1 MARLLKAVLPLLA
14 LALLAGVPAS
24 VSARSESGGAT
35 RITVRQT
42 VPSVSVGLSAQV
54 QLRLNA
60 PVSVTATFSEPVAGF
75 ALDDV
80 AVVNGVA
87 GNLAGSGAVYTFDVT
102 PTVLGEVTVDI
113 AAGAA
118 EDAQG
123 NPSTAAARLSL
134 GLPYDFDGDRGISKA
149 EAIAA
154 VVDYFDGRITK
165 AQAIEVILR
174 YFASPAE
181 PGPGEEASVSLT
193 LEAEAQLAGYRSD
206 GTADVAVTVSLRNVG
221 RRPLQGVQG
230 IGVTCRR
237 GDVVVTEC
245 PDTITVELADGFGPG
260 GTEFTVRAPM
270 GSVPMA
276 VELRA
281 DDGPSTAIEVG
292 VPERIL
298 GVGRHIWEC
307 YGERPG
313 HMNRCGGWHLDSQ
326 SVRKWQPG
334 KPIRVWA
341 EGRQDYLEAVE
352 VILAQIAELLNHT
365 FETAESEEQ
374 ADLVVYVGTS
384 YHPGTCSGGGGCGR
398 GFAGPGSDQN
408 TIVRGE
414 VWVSDRGDAVPR
426 WVIGHEL
433 FHALIP
439 QGHYPSPYQWLGT
452 VEGLS
457 ATDEAILRLH
467 AHPLVKPG
475 MTTRQVEE
483 LIVFDDQLLDA
494 SPGGVNTLVWRA
506 REALIEKGTA
516 SFTSR
521 GVCLTDTQ
529 SCRSHALEEFDWT
542 GHLIGELGLPGNHY
556 QQLALQD
563 GRLGAYVAGKEF
575 WLESAGEW
583 RSVDWNGFLHATGWR
598 PNYTSL
604 LTVLE
609 NILLLAHDG
618 HVTASEMSD
627 GKIALETR
635 QGQELRL
642 ISGYRMGLSLVMDK
656 ETFQVSDYT
665 VTICGPGDSSGCFFE
680 IMAIDG
686 EYGTELT
693 IPETIRQSTP
703 SPVEWEGPEG
713 TTTLSSGLHHTCAL
727 GVDGSP
733 TCWGNDYHGQATPPE
748 GERFVS
754 IGSGE
759 TYTCGLRSDGS
770 VVCWG
775 SGLGDDNHYRSRD
788 GLWTSPSDANR
799 EYGYNAKPVTIMR
812 FTTLSVGR
820 SKTCALRPDGS
831 AFCWGSVDDFSPS
844 GEVFTSISSGS
855 GHVCGLRED
864 GSATCWGDDHDGQAA
879 APEDERF
886 VSISSGAAHTCA
898 LRASGKPVCWGNNHA
913 GLASPPPSER
923 LASIS
928 SGLGHVCGLRDD
940 GTAVCWGRNAEGQSA
955 ALEGERFVSISSGG
969 YHTCALREDGGAVC
983 WGWNSYGQSSP
994 PQGERFAVGPVD
1006 GT

>member
-1 MARLLKAVLPLLA
+1 MARLLKAVLPLLV
-14 LALLAGVPAS
+14 LTLLAGVPAS

-35 RITVRQT
+35 GITVRQT
-42 VPSVSVGLSAQV
+42 VPSVSVALSAQV

-60 PVSVTATFSEPVAGF
+60 PVSVTATFSGPVVGF

-102 PTVLGEVTVDI
+102 ATVLGEVTVDI

-123 NPSTAAARLSL
+123 KTSTAAARLSL

-154 VVDYFDGRITK
+154 VLDYFDGRITK
-165 AQAIEVILR
+165 AQAIGVIVR
-174 YFASPAE
+174 YFASPTE
-181 PGPGEEASVSLT
+181 PGPGEEASVSLA
-193 LEAEAQLAGYRSD
+193 LEAEAQLAGYWSD

-307 YGERPG
+307 YSDRPG
-313 HMNRCGGWHLDSQ
+313 HMNRCGGWHLDRS

-341 EGRQDYLEAVE
+341 EGRQDYLEALG
-352 VILAQIAELLNHT
+352 VILAQMAELLHHT
-365 FETAESEEQ
+365 FETAGSGEQ
-374 ADLVVYVGTS
+374 ADLVVHVGTS
-384 YHPGTCSGGGGCGR
+384 SHPGTCSGGSACGQA
-398 GFAGPGSDQN
+398 FAGPGSDQN
-408 TIVRGE
+408 TIVTGE
-414 VWVSDRGDAVPR
+414 VWVADRGDAVPR
-426 WVIGHEL
+426 RVIAHEL

-439 QGHYPSPYQWLGT
+439 QGHYPSPYHVLGT

-483 LIVFDDQLLDA
+483 LIVFYDQLLDA
-494 SPGGVNTLVWRA
+494 SPGDVNTMVWRA

-516 SFTSR
+516 SFTFR
-521 GVCLTDTQ
+521 GVCLTDAQ
-529 SCRSHALEEFDWT
+529 SCRSHALEEFGWT

-556 QQLALQD
+556 QQLGLQD
-563 GRLGAYVAGKEF
+563 GRLAAYVAGKEF

-618 HVTASEMSD
+618 HVTDSDMSD

-642 ISGYRMGLSLVMDK
+642 ISDYRMGLSLILDK

-703 SPVEWEGPEG
+703 LPAGWEGPEG
-713 TTTLSSGLHHTCAL
+713 TTTLSSGFHHTCAL
-727 GVDGSP
+727 RVDGSP
-733 TCWGNDYHGQATPPE
+733 TCWGSDYYGQATPPE

-775 SGLGDDNHYRSRD
+775 SGLGHDDHYRSRD
-788 GLWTSPSDANR
+788 GLWTSPTDANR

-820 SKTCALRPDGS
+820 LKTCALRPDGS
-831 AFCWGSVDDFSPS
+831 AFCWGLVDDFSPS
-844 GEVFTSISSGS
+844 GEVFTSISSGA

-864 GSATCWGDDHDGQAA
+864 GSAICWGDDLDGAA
-879 APEDERF
+879 AEDERF
-886 VSISSGAAHTCA
+886 VSISSGALHTCA
-898 LRASGKPVCWGNNHA
+898 LRPSGKPVCWGNNHA
-913 GLASPPPSER
+913 GQASPPPDER

-928 SGLGHVCGLRDD
+928 SGGQHVCGLRDD
-940 GTAVCWGRNAEGQSA
+940 GTAVCWGRDAVGQLA
-955 ALEGERFVSISSGG
+955 APEGERFVSISSGG

-983 WGWNSYGQSSP
+983 WGLNIGGQSSP
-994 PQGERFAVGPVD
+994 PQGERFAVGAVD

>member
-14 LALLAGVPAS
+14 LALLAGVPAG
-24 VSARSESGGAT
+24 VAARSESGGAT
-35 RITVRQT
+35 GITVGQT
-42 VPSVSVGLSAQV
+42 VPSVSVALSAQV

-60 PVSVTATFSEPVAGF
+60 PASVRATFSEPVAGF
-75 ALDDV
+75 TLDDV

-123 NPSTAAARLSL
+123 NPSTAAPRLSL
-134 GLPYDFDGDRGISKA
+134 GLPYDFDGDRGISKD

-154 VVDYFDGRITK
+154 VLDYFAGRITK

-174 YFASPAE
+174 YFASPTE
-181 PGPGEEASVSLT
+181 PGPGEEASVSLA
-193 LEAEAQLAGYRSD
+193 LEAEAQLAGYWSD

-221 RRPLQGVQG
+221 RRPHQGVQG

-260 GTEFTVRAPM
+260 NAEFTVRAPM

-276 VELRA
+276 VELRV
-281 DDGPSTAIEVG
+281 DDGPSTAIEVA

-307 YGERPG
+307 YGDRPG
-313 HMNRCGGWHLDSQ
+313 HMNRCGGWRLDEE

-352 VILAQIAELLNHT
+352 VILAQMAELLNHT

-384 YHPGTCSGGGGCGR
+384 SHPGTCSGGGGCGR
-398 GFAGPGSDQN
+398 GFADPGSDQH

-414 VWVSDRGDAVPR
+414 VWVADLGDAVPR

-439 QGHYPSPYQWLGT
+439 QGHYPSPYHLLGT

-457 ATDEAILRLH
+457 AADEAILRLH

-475 MTTRQVEE
+475 MTTREVED

-494 SPGGVNTLVWRA
+494 SPGNVNTLVWRA

-521 GVCLTDTQ
+521 GVCLTDAQ
-529 SCRSHALEEFDWT
+529 SCRSHALEEFGWT
-542 GHLIGELGLPGNHY
+542 GHRIGALGLPGNHY

-563 GRLGAYVAGKEF
+563 GGLGAYVAGKEF

-583 RSVDWNGFLHATGWR
+583 RSVDWNDFLHATGWR

-618 HVTASEMSD
+618 HVTASETSD

-656 ETFQVSDYT
+656 ETFQVSNYT

-686 EYGTELT
+686 EYGTGVI

-727 GVDGSP
+727 RVDGSP
-733 TCWGNDYHGQATPPE
+733 ACWGSDYYGQATPPD

-754 IGSGE
+754 IGSAWG
-759 TYTCGLRSDGS
+759 YTCGLRSDGS

-775 SGLGDDNHYRSRD
+775 SGLGHDNHWRSRD
-788 GLWTSPSDANR
+788 GLWTSPTGANW
-799 EYGYNAKPVTIMR
+799 EYGYNAKPVAIMR
-812 FTTLSVGR
+812 FTTLSVGG

-831 AFCWGSVDDFSPS
+831 AYCWGSVDDFSPS
-844 GEVFTSISSGS
+844 GEVFTSISSGDR
-855 GHVCGLRED
+855 HVCGLRED
-864 GSATCWGDDHDGQAA
+864 GSATCWGDDGDGQAA
-879 APEDERF
+879 PPEDERF

-898 LRASGKPVCWGNNHA
+898 LRASGKPICWGNNNDGA
-913 GLASPPPSER
+913 ASPPPSEM

-928 SGLGHVCGLRDD
+928 SGLDHVCGLRDD
-940 GTAVCWGRNAEGQSA
+940 GTAVCWGRDAEGQLA
-955 ALEGERFVSISSGG
+955 APEGERFVSISSGG
-969 YHTCALREDGGAVC
+969 YHTCALRADGGAVC
-983 WGWNSYGQSSP
+983 WGWNSDGQSSP